1 MRVFSPSVYRGPIGL
16 SYMRLASFFLL
27 SVAAHAALLTLP
39 VSFMEMREERAISVV
54 LLGGTGIGGAG
65 LDQGAGGKSGERAK
79 GALAVRQHYPSS
91 RKAEEQSL
99 SVISG
104 PEEMP
109 GEKDQAPQII
119 PVSFDSGVVVAGVQG
134 KQGGQDGFP
143 LGTVESGV
151 GGGSGGNGNSVAAG
165 SGSGGSGAGVGLG
178 GSGFGIARYAYNP
191 KPKYPEA
198 ARREGWQGTVLLRV
212 LVDQDGKSKSI
223 KVGRTSGFETLD
235 RAAVETVKSW
245 RFHPA
250 HYGDRRVESWV
261 RIPIVFSLA
270 ELRD

>member
-1 MRVFSPSVYRGPIGL
+1 
-16 SYMRLASFFLL
+16 MRLASFFLL

-39 VSFMEMREERAISVV
+39 VSFMEMREERAIPVV
-54 LLGGTGIGGAG
+54 LLDGTGVGGAG
-65 LDQGAGGKSGERAK
+65 LDRGAGGKSGERGK
-79 GALAVRQHYPSS
+79 GASAARQHYPGS
-91 RKAEEQSL
+91 RKAEEQSF
-99 SVISG
+99 SAISG
-104 PEEMP
+104 PEKMP
-109 GEKDQAPQII
+109 GEKGQAPQIL
-119 PVSFDSGVVVAGVQG
+119 PVSFDSGVVVAGVPG
-134 KQGGQDGFP
+134 KQGGQDGSP
-143 LGTVESGV
+143 LGTIESGE
-151 GGGSGGNGNSVAAG
+151 GEGSGGNGNSVAAG

-178 GSGFGIARYAYNP
+178 GFGFGMARYAYNP

-198 ARREGWQGTVLLRV
+198 ARREGWEGTVLLRV

-223 KVGRTSGFETLD
+223 KVGRTSGFESLD

-250 HYGDRRVESWV
+250 HYGDKRVESWV